1 MGKQAVVKA
10 VTPVS
15 RSRGPRAG
23 DVVTSA
29 SSLLVAKHLYNV
41 LSRRGPHTDE
51 DWTPGPETINA
62 LESAKI
68 LVIGAGGLGC
78 EILKNL
84 ALSGFK
90 DIHVIDMDTI
100 DISNLNRQF
109 LFRQADIGKAKAD
122 VAAAFVQ
129 KRVKGVKITPY
140 VGKIQDKDEDYYMQ
154 FKIIVCGLDSIE
166 ARRWINA
173 TLISMVDMDDPESLK
188 PLVDGGTEG
197 FKGQARVILP
207 TLSSCIEC
215 QLDMHAPRPA
225 VPLCT
230 IATIPRQ
237 PQHCIEWAHQIAW
250 QEKRKDDTFDSDDME
265 HISWIYNAA
274 YERAQQFHIHGVT
287 FQMTQGVVK
296 NIIPAIASTNAVI
309 AASTTSEVLKIA
321 TACNPYLDNYMMYA
335 GEEGVYTYTFE
346 AEKKPDCPV
355 CGNLARKMDVDPNMT
370 LGEFIDSLGERAESQ
385 LKKPSMRTE
394 EKTLYQRFPPQLE
407 EMTRPH
413 LQLKL
418 SELVEDGEE
427 IAVSDPAYTIDFRFR
442 LNFK

>member
-1 MGKQAVVKA
+1 M
-10 VTPVS
+10 VS
-15 RSRGPRAG
+15 IN
-23 DVVTSA
+23 
-29 SSLLVAKHLYNV
+29 SSLRWKYLYNV
-41 LSRRGPHTDE
+41 LSKAGPHSDE
-51 DWTPGPETINA
+51 DWLPGSETINA
-62 LESAKI
+62 LESSKV

-109 LFRQADIGKAKAD
+109 LFRQSDIGKPKAE
-122 VAAAFVQ
+122 VAASFVER
-129 KRVKGVKITPY
+129 RVKGVKITPY

-173 TLISMVDMDDPESLK
+173 TLIGMVDGDDPESLK
-188 PLVDGGTEG
+188 PLIDGGTEG

-250 QEKRKDDTFDSDDME
+250 QEQRKDDTFDSDDLE
-265 HISWIYNAA
+265 HINWIYNTAL
-274 YERAQQFHIHGVT
+274 ERAGQFNIHGVT
-287 FQMTQGVVK
+287 FQMAQGVVK

-309 AASTTSEVLKIA
+309 AASTTSEALKIA
-321 TACNPYLDNYMMYA
+321 TSCNPYLENYMMYA

-355 CGNLARKMDVDPNMT
+355 CGNLARKMTVDPDMTLDAFIET
-370 LGEFIDSLGERAESQ
+370 LGERPEAQ

-394 EKTLYQRFPPQLE
+394 ERTLYQRFPPQLE
-407 EMTRPH
+407 EQTRAN
-413 LQLKL
+413 LKCKL
-418 SELVEDGEE
+418 RDLVADGQE
-427 IAVSDPAYTIDFRFR
+427 IAVSDPAYTIDFRYR
-442 LNFK
+442 LAFS

>member
-1 MGKQAVVKA
+1 MATSVI
-10 VTPVS
+10 TPS
-15 RSRGPRAG
+15 TGENRWNHLHKILSKPGPF
-23 DVVTSA
+23 S
-29 SSLLVAKHLYNV
+29 
-41 LSRRGPHTDE
+41 DE
-51 DWTPGPETINA
+51 DWVPGQDTINA
-62 LESAKI
+62 LESSKI

-109 LFRQADIGKAKAD
+109 LFRQADIGKPKAE
-122 VAAAFVQ
+122 VAAAFVER
-129 KRVKGVKITPY
+129 RVKGVKITPY

-154 FKIIVCGLDSIE
+154 FKIIICGLDSIE
-166 ARRWINA
+166 ARRWINS
-173 TLISMVDMDDPESLK
+173 TLVGMVDFENPESLK
-188 PLVDGGTEG
+188 PLIDGGTEG

-250 QEKRKDDTFDSDDME
+250 QEKRKDDAFDSDDME

-274 YERAQQFHIHGVT
+274 LERSQHFHIHGVT

-309 AASTTSEVLKIA
+309 AASTTSEVFKIA
-321 TACNPYLDNYMMYA
+321 TSCNPYLENYMMYA

-346 AEKKPDCPV
+346 AEKKADCPV
-355 CGNLARKMDVDPNMT
+355 CGNLARNMNVDANMT
-370 LGEFIDSLGERAESQ
+370 LGDFIDSLGEKAEAQ

-407 EMTRPH
+407 EHTRPN

-418 SELVEDGEE
+418 RELVEDGQE
-427 IAVSDPAYTIDFRFR
+427 IAVSDPAYTIDFRF
-442 LNFK
+442 LLHFK

>member
-1 MGKQAVVKA
+1 MATTDNPLRWKYLHKVLTK
-10 VTPVS
+10 P
-15 RSRGPRAG
+15 GPF
-23 DVVTSA
+23 S
-29 SSLLVAKHLYNV
+29 
-41 LSRRGPHTDE
+41 DE
-51 DWTPGPETINA
+51 DWVPGPETISA
-62 LESAKI
+62 LESSKI

-109 LFRQADIGKAKAD
+109 LFRQSDIGKPKAE
-122 VAAAFVQ
+122 VAAAFVER
-129 KRVKGVKITPY
+129 RVKGVKITPY

-173 TLISMVDMDDPESLK
+173 TLIGMVDPEDPESLK
-188 PLVDGGTEG
+188 PLIDGGTEG

-250 QEKRKDDTFDSDDME
+250 QEKRKDDAFDSDDME
-265 HISWIYNAA
+265 HIGWVYNAA
-274 YERAQQFHIHGVT
+274 LERAAQFNIHGVT

-309 AASTTSEVLKIA
+309 AAATTSEALKIA
-321 TACNPYLDNYMMYA
+321 TSCNPYLENYMMYA

-355 CGNLARKMDVDPNMT
+355 CGNLARKMTVDPNMT
-370 LGEFIDSLGERAESQ
+370 LQEFIETLGERPEAQ

-407 EMTRPH
+407 EQTRAN
-413 LQLKL
+413 LQRKVG
-418 SELVEDGEE
+418 ELVEDGEE
-427 IAVSDPAYTIDFRFR
+427 LAVSDPAYTIDFRYR
-442 LNFK
+442 LSFK